1 MGNAHLDARLALTL
15 SSLVTIW
22 CHRHCLWRN
31 FSSDRQSFS
40 KHISSSY
47 IFERHCL
54 SGVDVVATTLQSYS
68 SILRARNRHWTS
80 LMLFLCWALPCV
92 LGQRSWQIS
101 RVLAHNEARKG
112 LTRCGF
118 GLPFG
123 KFSAAAAEESSL
135 GEERPVISL
144 ANLSVF
150 VCLRMILL
158 FWVILIVFC
167 LSGRHLVLFTAFRCT
182 GRPGGFCQ
190 EGLWGFSRCLG
201 SDGTDGSVGRSVVP
215 VVETCK
221 IH

>member
-1 MGNAHLDARLALTL
+1 MIGNPSA
-15 SSLVTIW
+15 
-22 CHRHCLWRN
+22 
-31 FSSDRQSFS
+31 
-40 KHISSSY
+40 SSY

-123 KFSAAAAEESSL
+123 KFSAAAAKESSL

-150 VCLRMILL
+150 VCLRMFLL

-167 LSGRHLVLFTAFRCT
+167 LAAIWSFTLHFAAQAVLVASARKGFGAFR
-182 GRPGGFCQ
+182 GASEAMAPMAV
-190 EGLWGFSRCLG
+190 W
-201 SDGTDGSVGRSVVP
+201 VVLLSL
-215 VVETCK
+215 
-221 IH
+221 